1 MKIMLLEFKGRNYK
15 SFKDE
20 FVFSLIPTG
29 KKGLDY
35 SIMEKQIDRKKYKG
49 LSSAV
54 IYGPNASGKTNIISA
69 MDTFKKI
76 ILRGHINNITDSD
89 INASANN
96 LELIPNV
103 HSDGPTFFEIKFTT
117 ENYFVDY
124 SLEIDL
130 GSFLDEKYERKVVS
144 ENLIINNKSVFNR
157 SFQKIEVSNTKYL
170 NKKTRNNNIFTIA
183 NEIANYSAKETDIFL
198 TNGFKTIFNSKL
210 VSEITNWFENNL
222 KIFIRADAIRANPF
236 INNHK
241 QLDYFFDKHIDDAL
255 NEFGVHNSKVAYKAE
270 ENNETRLVSIIEVKN
285 SIRAIPADFFESYGT
300 QRFINEFPLILSA
313 FKNGGTLIVDEF
325 DASLHPMALMSII
338 NAFHNDELNIN
349 HAQLIFN
356 THNPIFLNHSLF
368 RRDEIKFVEF
378 ENDTSVTYSL
388 SDFNTSETSG
398 TRTNSDYMKN
408 YFVNRYGAIS
418 DIDFSDVIASIVK
431 IDVEEK

>member
-1 MKIMLLEFKGRNYK
+1 MNF
-15 SFKDE
+15 
-20 FVFSLIPTG
+20 
-29 KKGLDY
+29 
-35 SIMEKQIDRKKYKG
+35 
-49 LSSAV
+49 
-54 IYGPNASGKTNIISA
+54 
-69 MDTFKKI
+69 KI
-76 ILRGHINNITDSD
+76 I
-89 INASANN
+89 
-96 LELIPNV
+96 
-103 HSDGPTFFEIKFTT
+103 
-117 ENYFVDY
+117 
-124 SLEIDL
+124 
-130 GSFLDEKYERKVVS
+130 
-144 ENLIINNKSVFNR
+144 
-157 SFQKIEVSNTKYL
+157 
-170 NKKTRNNNIFTIA
+170 
-183 NEIANYSAKETDIFL
+183 
-198 TNGFKTIFNSKL
+198 
-210 VSEITNWFENNL
+210 

>member
-1 MKIMLLEFKGRNYK
+1 MLLEFKGRNYK

-103 HSDGPTFFEIKFTT
+103 HSDEPTFFEIKFTT

-124 SLEIDL
+124 ILEIDL

-170 NKKTRNNNIFTIA
+170 NKKTA
-183 NEIANYSAKETDIFL
+183 
-198 TNGFKTIFNSKL
+198 
-210 VSEITNWFENNL
+210 
-222 KIFIRADAIRANPF
+222 
-236 INNHK
+236 
-241 QLDYFFDKHIDDAL
+241 
-255 NEFGVHNSKVAYKAE
+255 
-270 ENNETRLVSIIEVKN
+270 
-285 SIRAIPADFFESYGT
+285 
-300 QRFINEFPLILSA
+300 
-313 FKNGGTLIVDEF
+313 
-325 DASLHPMALMSII
+325 
-338 NAFHNDELNIN
+338 
-349 HAQLIFN
+349 
-356 THNPIFLNHSLF
+356 
-368 RRDEIKFVEF
+368 
-378 ENDTSVTYSL
+378 
-388 SDFNTSETSG
+388 
-398 TRTNSDYMKN
+398 
-408 YFVNRYGAIS
+408 
-418 DIDFSDVIASIVK
+418 VIYR
-431 IDVEEK
+431 

>member
-1 MKIMLLEFKGRNYK
+1 
-15 SFKDE
+15 
-20 FVFSLIPTG
+20 
-29 KKGLDY
+29 
-35 SIMEKQIDRKKYKG
+35 
-49 LSSAV
+49 
-54 IYGPNASGKTNIISA
+54 

-103 HSDGPTFFEIKFTT
+103 HSDEPTFFEIKFTT

-124 SLEIDL
+124 ILEIDL

>member
-1 MKIMLLEFKGRNYK
+1 
-15 SFKDE
+15 
-20 FVFSLIPTG
+20 
-29 KKGLDY
+29 
-35 SIMEKQIDRKKYKG
+35 
-49 LSSAV
+49 
-54 IYGPNASGKTNIISA
+54 

-103 HSDGPTFFEIKFTT
+103 HSDEPTFFEIKFTT

-124 SLEIDL
+124 ILEIDL

-285 SIRAIPADFFESYGT
+285 SIRAIPADFF
-300 QRFINEFPLILSA
+300 
-313 FKNGGTLIVDEF
+313 
-325 DASLHPMALMSII
+325 
-338 NAFHNDELNIN
+338 
-349 HAQLIFN
+349 
-356 THNPIFLNHSLF
+356 
-368 RRDEIKFVEF
+368 
-378 ENDTSVTYSL
+378 
-388 SDFNTSETSG
+388 
-398 TRTNSDYMKN
+398 
-408 YFVNRYGAIS
+408 
-418 DIDFSDVIASIVK
+418 
-431 IDVEEK
+431 